1 MQQINPGERVPYN
14 PIRKASMNDSPN
26 YPIWRPLAGV
36 AVAIAI
42 TTTMDATGL
51 TMFSSLP
58 LLPLAGLFWYL
69 GRFPRR
75 EMGVTPGSP
84 EGYWWAIAYPVVVP
98 GILAGMA
105 FVTGAVD
112 LTEAEW
118 GKTVTH
124 IGIASS
130 VGVIMVFLTE
140 EGFFRGWLWA
150 SLKKTGQDD
159 RKVLVWTSILFSLWH
174 LSAVTL
180 DTGFDL
186 PLAQVP
192 IFMLNAC
199 LLGLNWGLMRRLSG
213 SVFAASLSHAT
224 WNGVVYEMFGFG
236 EKVGELGIAK
246 TAWYGPEVGVL
257 GLVLNAL
264 FALVLW
270 RRLMRPKT

>member
-1 MQQINPGERVPYN
+1 MSATTSFLQSPSSDRYGRIRAWLLTTDHKRIGLLYMWVILFWFFIAVMLGVLLRTELAAVGETV
-14 PIRKASMNDSPN
+14 
-26 YPIWRPLAGV
+26 
-36 AVAIAI
+36 
-42 TTTMDATGL
+42 MDAET
-51 TMFSSLP
+51 
-58 LLPLAGLFWYL
+58 YN
-69 GRFPRR
+69 
-75 EMGVTPGSP
+75 
-84 EGYWWAIAYPVVVP
+84 AIFT
-98 GILAGMA
+98 L
-105 FVTGAVD
+105 
-112 LTEAEW
+112 
-118 GKTVTH
+118 H
-124 IGIASS
+124 
-130 VGVIMVFLTE
+130 GVIMVFLTE

-159 RKVLVWTSILFSLWH
+159 RKVLVWTSVLFSLWH

-236 EKVGELGIAK
+236 EKVGELGIEK

-270 RRLMRPKT
+270 RRVMRPKT

>member
-1 MQQINPGERVPYN
+1 
-14 PIRKASMNDSPN
+14 MNGSTT
-26 YPIWRPLAGV
+26 YPMWRPLAGV
-36 AVAIAI
+36 AIAIAI

-69 GRFPRR
+69 GRYPRR
-75 EMGVTPGSP
+75 EVGVTTGSP
-84 EGYWWAIAYPVVVP
+84 AGYWWAIAYPVVVP

-105 FVTGAVD
+105 FATGAVD

-118 GKTVTH
+118 GKTATNIGLMSVT
-124 IGIASS
+124 
-130 VGVIMVFLTE
+130 GVLAVFLTE

-159 RKVLVWTSILFSLWH
+159 RIVLVWTSVLFSLWH

-180 DTGFDL
+180 DTGFNP
-186 PLAQVP
+186 PLAQIPV
-192 IFMLNAC
+192 FMVNAC
-199 LLGLNWGLMRRLSG
+199 LLGLNWGLMRQLSG
-213 SVFAASLSHAT
+213 SVFAASLSHAV

-236 EKVGELGIAK
+236 EKAGELGIEK
-246 TAWYGPEVGVL
+246 TAWYGPEIGIL

-270 RRLMRPKT
+270 RRVMRSGG